1 MSDDISDLVDN
12 ERFREILSLKK
23 RVLDTRDEIDRAM
36 LSGQQRGGPVIG
48 LYQRKVRDYVMS
60 VETVLNPHDG
70 QPSRYWTEV
79 PIGEFEL
86 PGGETQQI
94 IGLGEFLELPTVFA
108 VEVEE
113 KQQTSY
119 RHKADTVTKERNFR
133 PPERVIESA
142 FRVTNRALDS
152 VGFDI
157 DEPTAEDTK
166 PFKHSIKDVDK
177 ADRVYRFIATL
188 DDDGLRELKNLI
200 DSELLAQT
208 GEMKNGHNE

>member
-36 LSGQQRGGPVIG
+36 LSGQRRRGPVIG

-60 VETVLNPHDG
+60 VETVLNPHDE

-86 PGGETQQI
+86 PSGETQQI

-119 RHKADTVTKERNFR
+119 RHKSDTVTKEQNFR

-157 DEPTAEDTK
+157 DEPSAEDKK
-166 PFKHSIKDVDK
+166 PFQHGVDDVEK
-177 ADRVYRFIATL
+177 ATRVYQFMSTL
-188 DDDGLRELKNLI
+188 DDSALRELKNVI
-200 DSELLAQT
+200 DSELLGQPDKL
-208 GEMKNGHNE
+208 KNGHNE

>member
-157 DEPTAEDTK
+157 DEPSAEDTK

-200 DSELLAQT
+200 DSELLAQAD
-208 GEMKNGHNE
+208 EIKNGHNE